1 VGDGRS
7 GHSRANGFWRYMA
20 LIAHVQGAH
29 FFDLRFV
36 GAQTD
41 FWQYIR
47 YFEAKPRLVGC
58 RLVGLA
64 QAFEY

>member
-1 VGDGRS
+1 LVSNS
-7 GHSRANGFWRYMA
+7 G
-20 LIAHVQGAH
+20 VQGAH